1 MKNIKYAAAAIAL
14 SALSFG
20 AFAAQPVTSAQA
32 ESMNKIGV
40 VSAEGATTLDGL
52 EAKLAEVLAAANARA
67 EKINALET
75 VTIAS
80 KAGDEGK
87 LFGSIG
93 TRDIAD
99 AVTAAGVK
107 VAKSEVRLPNGVLR
121 NVGEHEVDFQVHSE
135 VFAKVIINVV
145 AE

>member
-1 MKNIKYAAAAIAL
+1 ML
-14 SALSFG
+14 
-20 AFAAQPVTSAQA
+20 VTSWSRRGKAFLLPRKTLNSSKHVALNWKPNWLTFCQLLKLVLRRSTPL
-32 ESMNKIGV
+32 ES
-40 VSAEGATTLDGL
+40 
-52 EAKLAEVLAAANARA
+52 
-67 EKINALET
+67 